1 MMMQEGM
8 QLSDYGSGEP
18 DNFFEIDFE
27 AANQTQI
34 DEEEKQRIR
43 QELLSLEW

>member
-1 MMMQEGM
+1 MTREGM
-8 QLSDYGSGEP
+8 QLPEYGSGEP

-27 AANQTQI
+27 AAEQPKI
-34 DEEEKQRIR
+34 DEDEKQRIR

>member
-1 MMMQEGM
+1 MTREGV

-18 DNFFEIDFE
+18 ESFFEIDFE
-27 AANQTQI
+27 ADKRTQM

>member
-1 MMMQEGM
+1 MAQEGT
-8 QLSDYGSGEP
+8 QLPDYGSGEP
-18 DNFFEIDFE
+18 ESFFEIDFE
-27 AANQTQI
+27 ADTQQARL